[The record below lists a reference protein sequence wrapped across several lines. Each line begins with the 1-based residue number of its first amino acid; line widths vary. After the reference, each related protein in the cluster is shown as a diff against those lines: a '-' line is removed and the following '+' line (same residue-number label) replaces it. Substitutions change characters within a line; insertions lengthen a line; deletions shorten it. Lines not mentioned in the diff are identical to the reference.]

1 MSLASCYRPRGGAA
15 GRRRARGTASLLLA
29 LLLPCLAPADALAE
43 RVTVPPEALRPGQQ
57 GTVRTV
63 LQGAERRDYPVE
75 VLGVARNSLGP
86 GRDLVIVQLLGE
98 EMQRTGVA
106 AGMSGSPVFVEG
118 QLVGALAYR
127 IGSFTREPIA
137 GVTPFGYMLEI
148 PAAPQEPSAGNV
160 TDLRILRR
168 SGGVEP
174 DPGVPPPPMA
184 EDAAGEARP
193 VATPILLSGAAPGL
207 LPRIGGALQAA
218 GWVVTAGGGSDGL
231 PRPVDL
237 RGGDPVGAQLLRG
250 DLSLTATGTVTAV
263 EDGRVWA
270 FGHPFLRSGAAGL
283 PMTAVEV
290 ITTVASELNSFK
302 MANAGAVIG
311 TFSEDRFSGIAGRLG
326 PGPDLIPVQVVVRG
340 PAGGPTTYRYEMIRH
355 PVWSPF
361 LLQSA
366 LLNSLLGGP
375 EYGDTLTL
383 TMDARL
389 RIAGHGDVTLHEA
402 YAPVAAA
409 DVPAVNA
416 AADAGRLVAALV
428 GNRFEAAALLEVEVA
443 LEVLPERRYAVVESA
458 HPLRNR
464 VVAGESLPVRVVLA
478 PYRGVLQERT
488 VSVPVPA
495 RTEPGPMEILVGS
508 AGTLD
513 RQEERIQQVRLSQL
527 QDLDGILSWIREI
540 RSSDRLYVELSR
552 RAPGALLDGRLLPD
566 LPGSV
571 RGVLQGDPTSGGV
584 VSLDRM
590 RLGET
595 SVPVDAV
602 LIGGHR
608 LSVEVVEP
616 APDGRGKGGR

>member
-1 MSLASCYRPRGGAA
+1 VA
-15 GRRRARGTASLLLA
+15 LA
-29 LLLPCLAPADALAE
+29 LFLSGLAPVGALADP
-43 RVTVPPEALRPGQQ
+43 VTVPVDAVRPGQR

-63 LQGAERRDYPVE
+63 LQGTERCDYPVE

-86 GRDLVIVQLLGE
+86 GRDLIIVQLLGE

-118 QLVGALAYR
+118 RLLGALAYR

-148 PAAPQEPSAGNV
+148 PAGPEEPPSGAV
-160 TDLRILRR
+160 TDLRILHR
-168 SGGVEP
+168 SGGVGP
-174 DPGVPPPPMA
+174 DPGVPAPPVA
-184 EDAAGEARP
+184 DGVAGEARP
-193 VATPILLSGAAPGL
+193 VATPILLSGATPGL
-207 LPRIGGALQAA
+207 VPRVGGALEGA
-218 GWVVTAGGGSDGL
+218 GWVVTTGGGSDDL

-237 RGGDPVGAQLLRG
+237 QGGDPVGAQLLRG

-283 PMTAVEV
+283 PMTGVEV
-290 ITTVASELNSFK
+290 ITTVASELSSFK
-302 MANAGAVIG
+302 MANTGAVIG

-326 PGPDLIPVQVVVRG
+326 PGPDLIPVHVEVRG
-340 PAGGPTTYRYEMIRH
+340 PGAEPTTYRYEMIRH

-383 TMDARL
+383 TMDVRL
-389 RIAGHGDVTLHEA
+389 RVAGHGEVTLHEA
-402 YAPVAAA
+402 YAPVAPT

-416 AADAGRLVAALV
+416 AADAGRLTAALV
-428 GNRFEAAALLEVEVA
+428 ANRFEAAALIDVEVTLEVV
-443 LEVLPERRYAVVESA
+443 PERRYAVVESA

-464 VVAGESLPVRVVLA
+464 VVAGESLPIRVVLA
-478 PYRGVLQERT
+478 PYRGARQERT

-495 RTEPGPMEILVGS
+495 RTHPGPLEILVGS

-513 RQEERIQQVRLSQL
+513 RAEGRIQQVRLAQL
-527 QDLDGILSWIREI
+527 GDLGGILSWIREL

-571 RGVLQGDPTSGGV
+571 RGVLRGDSTSGGV
-584 VSLDRM
+584 VSLDRN
-590 RLGET
+590 RLEET
-595 SVPVDAV
+595 SFPVDAV

-616 APDGRGKGGR
+616 APDGRAEGGR